1 MHALEVIFLATALMG
16 STRLQAGPPGVVK
29 VTIESDPPGA
39 TLIRQIDLARLGQ
52 TPVTL
57 TRVAVPGQRS
67 YVLRLDGHEEAKLSV
82 SGSSSV
88 TVKVKLKP
96 LVKKKPALRPPAER

>member
-1 MHALEVIFLATALMG
+1 MRMLTLVVLATLLTG
-16 STRLQAGPPGVVK
+16 SARLQAGPPGVVK

-39 TLIRQIDLARLGQ
+39 TVIRLIDLARLGQ

-67 YVLRLDGHEEAKLSV
+67 YVLRLDGHEEAKLTVGGATSV
-82 SGSSSV
+82 K
-88 TVKVKLKP
+88 VKVKLKP
-96 LVKKKPALRPPAER
+96 LGKKKPALR